1 MCISQA
7 NASFGICL
15 DISNDL
21 FDASVDLTTKEGEG
35 KAVGKDDETD
45 VEVVPVSP
53 VNVADP
59 EIKEDDVRVKRVALV
74 TKESPAERPG
84 PFQAGAPT
92 RMLSTT
98 QKVLTSSSAFPSKV
112 NPNPKANRRSLKNK
126 SSQIRTVAP
135 AVTTKVPPRLL
146 ERDLKKSASKV
157 AEGPGKLEKPVK
169 DGSGKKPNSGNK
181 ENVCKQLL
189 NMSLKAK
196 EVEEKKGENKKPLGT
211 YKGLVV
217 RNRTINAESED
228 DHPEDA
234 VHSEVVVEKA
244 FLVTRVT
251 KKDNVAQ
258 PRNVTKGV
266 LTKTSRPWKR
276 V

>member
-1 MCISQA
+1 M
-7 NASFGICL
+7 
-15 DISNDL
+15 
-21 FDASVDLTTKEGEG
+21 DLTTKEGEG

-74 TKESPAERPG
+74 TKESPGERPG

-112 NPNPKANRRSLKNK
+112 NPKGNRRSLKNK
-126 SSQIRTVAP
+126 SSQIRTDAP
-135 AVTTKVPPRLL
+135 AVTTKLPPKLL

-157 AEGPGKLEKPVK
+157 AEGPGKPEKPVK